1 MTDNFDPTAKSAEV
15 FACVRINHALKNGHA
30 IKVRAS
36 DVAGEV
42 AGHNWLTKTDP
53 KKRNS
58 QGDDTD
64 RKLNHGECQMS
75 D

>member
-53 KKRNS
+53 RSVIPKAMTHIGNPWPVR
-58 QGDDTD
+58 
-64 RKLNHGECQMS
+64 
-75 D
+75 